1 MKQSNECV
9 CINKWMKNKETISP
23 PTLKWKSGQLMQRE
37 SRLLIHASPGN
48 ICYQGGTR
56 YPHTRIPKTYP
67 TPSDPTKPRPRSRAG
82 MHAIATQP
90 DRHSYPLFQSLA
102 RLLKALP
109 NPDNKLVDIQLQ
121 YQNRY
126 RNLRIVSSC
135 VEIA

>member
-1 MKQSNECV
+1 MDETKQRMCMHKQMDEKQRN
-9 CINKWMKNKETISP
+9 NISP
-23 PTLKWKSGQLMQRE
+23 YVWKSGQLMQRE

-48 ICYQGGTR
+48 ICYPGGTR
-56 YPHTRIPKTYP
+56 YPHTRIPETYP
-67 TPSDPTKPRPRSRAG
+67 TPSDPTNPRPRSRAR

-102 RLLKALP
+102 RLPKALP
-109 NPDNKLVDIQLQ
+109 NPDNKLVDIQRQ

-126 RNLRIVSSC
+126 RNLRIVSIC